1 MSLDWFPALLWVLT
15 YNHGP
20 GRLALV
26 ALALAITDFLSLIDS
41 SANNWDL
48 DPDLHQLPQHHP

>member
-1 MSLDWFPALLWVLT
+1 MSLDWFPALLWVLLMIT
-15 YNHGP
+15 A
-20 GRLALV
+20 RAT
-26 ALALAITDFLSLIDS
+26 ALAITDFLSLIDS